1 MRVLVVAD
9 IHGNLAALEA
19 VLAAAGPVDRV
30 WCLGDVVGYGPRPRE
45 CVERIRE
52 YAGPACVLGNHDAA
66 CLGRIPLDGFNPVAR
81 YALRWTMLQLGPEH
95 RAYLESLPEQFILHE
110 VTLVHGS
117 LRAPIWEYIFTP
129 EQALASFALL
139 QTRLCFFGHTH
150 IPFLLSETAA
160 HRGEPPIRPSDGET
174 IEVRDGRYLINPGS
188 VGQPRDGDPRAAFA
202 IWEPE
207 QQRVTFR
214 RVPYNIEAVQAE
226 MAAAGLPRLLIERLA
241 LGY

>member
-9 IHGNLAALEA
+9 LHGNLAALEA

-30 WCLGDVVGYGPRPRE
+30 WCLGDIVGYGPRPRE

-52 YAGPACVLGNHDAA
+52 LAGPACVLGNHDAA
-66 CLGRIPLDGFNPVAR
+66 CLGRSSLDEFNPVAR

-95 RAYLESLPEQFILHE
+95 RAYLERLPEKLVFEE

-117 LRAPIWEYIFTP
+117 LRGPIWEYVFTA
-129 EQALASFALL
+129 EQARATFALL
-139 QTRLCFFGHTH
+139 RTRLCFLGHTH
-150 IPFLLSETAA
+150 MPSVFSEEAA
-160 HRGEPPIRPSDGET
+160 ARGEPPSRPGDGDT
-174 IEVRDGRYLINPGS
+174 IELGEGRYLVNPGS

-202 IWEPE
+202 LWEPD
-207 QQRVTFR
+207 RRRITFR

>member
-9 IHGNLAALEA
+9 LHGNLAALEA

-30 WCLGDVVGYGPRPRE
+30 WCLGDIVGYGPRPRE
-45 CVERIRE
+45 CVERVRE
-52 YAGPACVLGNHDAA
+52 LAGPACVLGNHDAV
-66 CLGRIPLDGFNPVAR
+66 CIGRLPLDGFNPVAR
-81 YALRWTMLQLGPEH
+81 FALQWTMLQLEPEH
-95 RAYLESLPEQFILHE
+95 RAYLESLPERLVLEE

-117 LRAPIWEYIFTP
+117 LRAPLWEYLFTP
-129 EQALASFALL
+129 EQARATFALL
-139 QTRLCFFGHTH
+139 RTRLCFFGHTH
-150 IPFLLSETAA
+150 VPFVLSEAGAA
-160 HRGEPPIRPSDGET
+160 RGEPPLRPDDGMVFELR
-174 IEVRDGRYLINPGS
+174 EGRFLVNPGS

-202 IWEPE
+202 IWEPDA
-207 QQRVTFR
+207 QRLTFR